1 MSAAQVAPTIP
12 PRPVRAQQAAAHGA
26 GRLPDIPPRPINK
39 RLERSLS
46 PSHYPRSP
54 LNEPWSA
61 NLTRHKTNEQASA
74 EGLPR
79 RPSVQ
84 YLPSLGQEGMEYA
97 EIMDMESEM
106 QTDTQTSQQPPIS
119 TLAADA
125 AAQTRNIAQDLQ
137 LHAPK
142 PSLPKS
148 SATAQVQAVTRTDLQ
163 QASSHGLGKPS
174 TPSQDEGEGLQQV
187 RTRSSF
193 SRPSS
198 TIGGE
203 RRPSVFGDEES
214 GPAELG
220 LRVPINPLLGDV
232 QAPSPALGLSPAHTG
247 TNGDKRRPTHS
258 RAKASR
264 EIFTPPGS
272 YGLHGHGVAP
282 QDRFEKDWYAK
293 HPEVAQIEE
302 TLGHG
307 VYESIGS
314 GRGAFALSSD
324 DLNKIVRDTASRGSG
339 FGTTGTTFSYPD
351 EQIGY
356 LASDIYVSRSQQ
368 NTPNSLAKTLT
379 NTSQPALESPLRKA
393 SFPANDTIPAEVRRG
408 RLSVSS
414 RHDDHD
420 AVESEQEGE
429 IHIPAGRRFNKIT
442 GGEESMNESL
452 ETRPLVPQ
460 SSQEEEYLQ
469 EYGYTAPIL
478 AADEVAK
485 EAGWEHLQPAVSPK
499 QERRGS
505 LEPASGEVTPGSR
518 PPSRPTSMYSL
529 HSANHSL
536 SRFISHAEERD
547 TMHTPLEDVH
557 EYEPLFPEDDDKK
570 PISYSE
576 RFKQRPNALQ
586 RRFPSQDI
594 WEDTPSSALYS
605 ATVSTP
611 DLPAK
616 AEEGVSASKT
626 FEPPEQ
632 EAARK
637 EEPSEQEK
645 ARLIPKEQRLAQSRF
660 APHLRDDMPT
670 RPGMVP
676 RFPSQDIWEDSPDSH
691 HLVTTISNLPKEEQ
705 PEPET
710 SPEVPAKPS
719 IPPRPAKNRLGEGTS
734 SAQVAPSVPPR
745 PQKALGTVPP
755 LGVPQSDAAKP
766 KDTSPTELKKVPSIP
781 DRPKPQIPARPAKKL
796 AGEGLAKTISGG
808 STGSVEQERISPP
821 VAKAKPQVPARPIP
835 GSKIANLR
843 GNFMNDLNQKLG
855 LGPPKEK
862 EPEPEPVAE
871 EAKPLEDARKG
882 RARGPQR
889 RAPAKSPAAPVKPM
903 GFSMFSPRALW
914 TIDDVD
920 ELNVTSSETT
930 APASTLK
937 EEESGNLDVS
947 GEKAEQLEDS
957 APAEEPSPATIDVT
971 DHAETK
977 PTVPETKVESQP
989 APMATNL
996 ATNTAGELADPDP
1009 TLGTPT
1015 QEKSNP
1021 LSRNESDE
1029 KDDKEGEEVGLS
1041 QRTTASS
1048 TQASGSELEREE
1060 PNPNT
1065 DAIPVSKHTT
1075 ASTLGDTV
1083 PLEKSP
1089 TPDEPRT
1096 LRNTLPEGEP
1106 GNTMRNTLPEGE
1118 PGKASMEEV

>member
-26 GRLPDIPPRPINK
+26 GKLPDIPPRPINK
-39 RLERSLS
+39 RLERSVS
-46 PSHYPRSP
+46 PSNYPRSP

-97 EIMDMESEM
+97 EIMDMEMEM
-106 QTDTQTSQQPPIS
+106 QMDMQTNQQAPIS
-119 TLAADA
+119 ALAADA
-125 AAQTRNIAQDLQ
+125 AAQTRNIAQDLH

-148 SATAQVQAVTRTDLQ
+148 SATAQVQAVTRTDSQ
-163 QASSHGLGKPS
+163 QAASHGLGKPS
-174 TPSQDEGEGLQQV
+174 TPSQDEGESLHQV
-187 RTRSSF
+187 TTRSSF

-232 QAPSPALGLSPAHTG
+232 QAPSPAPGLSPAHTG
-247 TNGDKRRPTHS
+247 ANGEKRRPNHS

-282 QDRFEKDWYAK
+282 QDKFEKDWYAK

-324 DLNKIVRDTASRGSG
+324 DLNKIVRNTASRGAGLGTS
-339 FGTTGTTFSYPD
+339 GTTSSYPD

-393 SFPANDTIPAEVRRG
+393 SFPADETIPAEVRRG

-420 AVESEQEGE
+420 AIESEQEGE
-429 IHIPAGRRFNKIT
+429 IHVPAGRRYSKIT
-442 GGEESMNESL
+442 GGEESVNETL
-452 ETRPLVPQ
+452 ETRPLVSQP
-460 SSQEEEYLQ
+460 SQEDEYFQ
-469 EYGYTAPIL
+469 EYGYSVPIL

-485 EAGWEHLQPAVSPK
+485 EAGLDLLQPAVSPK

-505 LEPASGEVTPGSR
+505 LEPASGDVTPGSR

-536 SRFISHAEERD
+536 SRFISHPEERD
-547 TMHTPLEDVH
+547 TMYTPLEDVH
-557 EYEPLFPEDDDKK
+557 EYEPLFPEDDDKQ
-570 PISYSE
+570 PINHAE
-576 RFKQRPNALQ
+576 RFKQRPNALKQ
-586 RRFPSQDI
+586 RFPSQDI

-616 AEEGVSASKT
+616 AKEDASASKT
-626 FEPPEQ
+626 FEPPGQ

-645 ARLIPKEQRLAQSRF
+645 AKLMSKEQRLAQSRF

-670 RPGMVP
+670 RPGMAP
-676 RFPSQDIWEDSPDSH
+676 RFPSRDIWEDSPDSH
-691 HLVTTISNLPKEEQ
+691 HLVTTVTNLPREQ
-705 PEPET
+705 PADTEA
-710 SPEVPAKPS
+710 SPEVLAKPS
-719 IPPRPAKNRLGEGTS
+719 VPPRPAKNRLGEGAS
-734 SAQVAPSVPPR
+734 SAQVAPSIPPR
-745 PQKALGTVPP
+745 PPKALGAVPP
-755 LGVPQSDAAKP
+755 LGVPQTDATKP

-781 DRPKPQIPARPAKKL
+781 DRPKPQIPARPAKKP
-796 AGEGLAKTISGG
+796 AGEGLAKTVSGG
-808 STGSVEQERISPP
+808 SAGSAEQEKISPP
-821 VAKAKPQVPARPIP
+821 VAKAKPQIPARPIP

-862 EPEPEPVAE
+862 EKEPEPMAE

-889 RAPAKSPAAPVKPM
+889 RAPAKSPAAAMKPL

-920 ELNVTSSETT
+920 ELNVTSSEPA
-930 APASTLK
+930 APAPALEGEDGSA
-937 EEESGNLDVS
+937 NLDVP
-947 GEKAEQLEDS
+947 EKKAEELDNS
-957 APAEEPSPATIDVT
+957 APVETSPPATVDVPDHAEAEPSPPE
-971 DHAETK
+971 AEVK
-977 PTVPETKVESQP
+977 AEEQPT
-989 APMATNL
+989 PMATSL
-996 ATNTAGELADPDP
+996 ATNTAGELADPEP
-1009 TLGTPT
+1009 TLGTPIR
-1015 QEKSNP
+1015 EKSNP
-1021 LSRNESDE
+1021 LSRTESAGKAD
-1029 KDDKEGEEVGLS
+1029 KDGEEVGLS
-1041 QRTTASS
+1041 QHTTASS
-1048 TQASGSELEREE
+1048 AQASGSELEREE
-1060 PNPNT
+1060 PDPST
-1065 DAIPVSKHTT
+1065 DAIPASKHTT
-1075 ASTLGDTV
+1075 ASTLGDTL

-1089 TPDEPRT
+1089 TPEEPRT

-1106 GNTMRNTLPEGE
+1106 GKT
-1118 PGKASMEEV
+1118 SMEEV

>member
-12 PRPVRAQQAAAHGA
+12 PRPSRAQQAAAHGA
-26 GRLPDIPPRPINK
+26 GKLPDIPPRPINK
-39 RLERSLS
+39 RIERSMS
-46 PSHYPRSP
+46 PSNFPRSP

-61 NLTRHKTNEQASA
+61 NLTRHKANEQSSA
-74 EGLPR
+74 EGMPR

-84 YLPSLGQEGMEYA
+84 HLPSLGQEGMEYG
-97 EIMDMESEM
+97 EIMDMGMEM
-106 QTDTQTSQQPPIS
+106 QTDTQTNQQPPVS
-119 TLAADA
+119 TLGSDA
-125 AAQTRNIAQDLQ
+125 AAQTRNIAQDLK
-137 LHAPK
+137 LYAPK

-148 SATAQVQAVTRTDLQ
+148 SATAQVQAVTRTDSQ
-163 QASSHGLGKPS
+163 QAASHGIGKPS

-203 RRPSVFGDEES
+203 RRPSVFGDDES

-220 LRVPINPLLGDV
+220 IRVPINPLLGDV
-232 QAPSPALGLSPAHTG
+232 QAPSPAPGLTPAHTG

-272 YGLHGHGVAP
+272 YGLHGHGVVP
-282 QDRFEKDWYAK
+282 ENKFEKDWYAK
-293 HPEVAQIEE
+293 HPEAAQIEE
-302 TLGHG
+302 THGHG

-324 DLNKIVRDTASRGSG
+324 DLNKIVRETASRGSG
-339 FGTTGTTFSYPD
+339 LGTSGSTYSYPD

-356 LASDIYVSRSQQ
+356 LASDIYISRSQQ

-393 SFPANDTIPAEVRRG
+393 SFPADDTIPAEVRRG
-408 RLSVSS
+408 RLSISS

-420 AVESEQEGE
+420 AIESEQEGE
-429 IHIPAGRRFNKIT
+429 VHVPVGRRYNKIS
-442 GGEESMNESL
+442 GGEESMNETL
-452 ETRPLVPQ
+452 DTRPLV
-460 SSQEEEYLQ
+460 SQPSQDDDHLQ
-469 EYGYTAPIL
+469 EYGYSVPIL

-485 EAGWEHLQPAVSPK
+485 EPGLELLQPAVSPK

-505 LEPASGEVTPGSR
+505 LEPASGDVTPGSR

-536 SRFISHAEERD
+536 ARFISHTEERD
-547 TMHTPLEDVH
+547 AMHTPLEDVH

-570 PISYSE
+570 PINHAE
-576 RFKQRPNALQ
+576 RFKQRPEALKQ
-586 RRFPSQDI
+586 RFPSQDI
-594 WEDTPSSALYS
+594 WEDTPSSAHHS

-616 AEEGVSASKT
+616 AEEDLSASKT

-637 EEPSEQEK
+637 EEPSEKEK
-645 ARLIPKEQRLAQSRF
+645 AKLIPKEQRLAQSRF

-691 HLVTTISNLPKEEQ
+691 HLVTTISNLPRDQQAEE
-705 PEPET
+705 ET
-710 SPEVPAKPS
+710 SPEATAKPS
-719 IPPRPAKNRLGEGTS
+719 IPPRPTKNRLGEGAS

-745 PQKALGTVPP
+745 PQKALGAVPP
-755 LGVPQSDAAKP
+755 LGVSPTDAAKP
-766 KDTSPTELKKVPSIP
+766 KDVSPTELKKVPSIP
-781 DRPKPQIPARPAKKL
+781 DRPKPQIPARPAKKP
-796 AGEGLAKTISGG
+796 AGEGLAKTVSGG
-808 STGSVEQERISPP
+808 SAGSVEQEKVSPP
-821 VAKAKPQVPARPIP
+821 ITKAKPQIPARPVP

-862 EPEPEPVAE
+862 EPEPVAE
-871 EAKPLEDARKG
+871 EVKPLEDARKG

-889 RAPAKSPAAPVKPM
+889 RAPAKSPAAVVRPM

-920 ELNVTSSETT
+920 ELNVSSTGPSAPAPTLQQEGSANLDIPEKQAEQSEQT
-930 APASTLK
+930 APAQ
-937 EEESGNLDVS
+937 VS
-947 GEKAEQLEDS
+947 PP
-957 APAEEPSPATIDVT
+957 APTDVT
-971 DHAETK
+971 DDGEAEPKT
-977 PTVPETKVESQP
+977 EAEVESQP
-989 APMATNL
+989 IPMATNI
-996 ATNTAGELADPDP
+996 ATNTAGELADPEP
-1009 TLGTPT
+1009 TPGTPIR
-1015 QEKSNP
+1015 EKSNP
-1021 LSRNESDE
+1021 LSRTDPAE
-1029 KDDKEGEEVGLS
+1029 KVDKEGEEVGLS

-1048 TQASGSELEREE
+1048 VQETGLELEREE
-1060 PNPNT
+1060 PDPST
-1065 DAIPVSKHTT
+1065 DAIPASKHTT

-1106 GNTMRNTLPEGE
+1106 G
-1118 PGKASMEEV
+1118 KASTEEV

>member
-26 GRLPDIPPRPINK
+26 GKLPDIPPRPINK
-39 RLERSLS
+39 RLERSVS
-46 PSHYPRSP
+46 PSNYPRSP

-61 NLTRHKTNEQASA
+61 NLTRQKTNEQTSA

-84 YLPSLGQEGMEYA
+84 HLPSLGQEGMEYG
-97 EIMDMESEM
+97 EIMDMEMEM
-106 QTDTQTSQQPPIS
+106 QMDKVETNQQPPVS
-119 TLAADA
+119 ALAADA
-125 AAQTRNIAQDLQ
+125 AAQTRNIAQDLH

-148 SATAQVQAVTRTDLQ
+148 SATAQVQAVTRTDSQ
-163 QASSHGLGKPS
+163 QAASHGIGKPS
-174 TPSQDEGEGLQQV
+174 TPSPDEAEGLQQV

-198 TIGGE
+198 TIAGE

-232 QAPSPALGLSPAHTG
+232 QAPSPAPGLSPAHTG
-247 TNGDKRRPTHS
+247 ANGDKRRPTHS
-258 RAKASR
+258 RAKSSR

-282 QDRFEKDWYAK
+282 QDKFEKDWYAK

-324 DLNKIVRDTASRGSG
+324 DLNKIVRDTASRGAGLGTS
-339 FGTTGTTFSYPD
+339 GTTYSYPD

-356 LASDIYVSRSQQ
+356 LASDIYISRSQQ
-368 NTPNSLAKTLT
+368 TTPNSLAKTVT
-379 NTSQPALESPLRKA
+379 NNSQPALESPLRKA
-393 SFPANDTIPAEVRRG
+393 SFPADETIPAEVRRG

-414 RHDDHD
+414 KHDDHD
-420 AVESEQEGE
+420 ALESEQEGE
-429 IHIPAGRRFNKIT
+429 IHVPAGRRFNKIT
-442 GGEESMNESL
+442 GSEETLNETAEARL
-452 ETRPLVPQ
+452 FG
-460 SSQEEEYLQ
+460 QEDEYLQ
-469 EYGYTAPIL
+469 EYGYTVPIL

-485 EAGWEHLQPAVSPK
+485 EAGMEHLQPAVSPK

-505 LEPASGEVTPGSR
+505 LEPVSGDVTPGSR
-518 PPSRPTSMYSL
+518 PPSRPPSMYSL
-529 HSANHSL
+529 HNHSL
-536 SRFISHAEERD
+536 SRFISHPEERE

-557 EYEPLFPEDDDKK
+557 EYEPLFPEDDDNK
-570 PISYSE
+570 PINYAE
-576 RFKQRPNALQ
+576 RFKPRPNTLKQ
-586 RRFPSQDI
+586 RFPSQDI

-611 DLPAK
+611 DLPSKVEDA
-616 AEEGVSASKT
+616 SASKT

-632 EAARK
+632 EASRDEEASEKEKAKLILK
-637 EEPSEQEK
+637 EEK
-645 ARLIPKEQRLAQSRF
+645 LAQSRF

-691 HLVTTISNLPKEEQ
+691 HLVTTITNLPRDHE

-710 SPEVPAKPS
+710 SQETPLKPN
-719 IPPRPAKNRLGEGTS
+719 IPPRPAKNRLGEGAS
-734 SAQVAPSVPPR
+734 SAQIAPNVPPR
-745 PQKALGTVPP
+745 PTKALGSIPP
-755 LGVPQSDAAKP
+755 LGLPPTDGTKSKDA
-766 KDTSPTELKKVPSIP
+766 SPTELKKVPSIP
-781 DRPKPQIPARPAKKL
+781 DRPKPQIPARPAKKP
-796 AGEGLAKTISGG
+796 AGESLTKTISGG
-808 STGSVEQERISPP
+808 PTGSVEQEKISPP
-821 VAKAKPQVPARPIP
+821 IAKAKPQIPARPGA

-862 EPEPEPVAE
+862 EKEAEPVVE

-889 RAPAKSPAAPVKPM
+889 RAPAKSPAAVKPM
-903 GFSMFSPRALW
+903 GFSMFAPRSLW

-920 ELNVTSSETT
+920 ELNVTPSEPA
-930 APASTLK
+930 APASTLRA
-937 EEESGNLDVS
+937 EDEPSQLDVPEAAEQVNNS
-947 GEKAEQLEDS
+947 VPADTTVDATEPAEAEPKLAEAGVKAEDE
-957 APAEEPSPATIDVT
+957 
-971 DHAETK
+971 
-977 PTVPETKVESQP
+977 P
-989 APMATNL
+989 APMVTDL
-996 ATNTAGELADPDP
+996 AMNTAAELADPEP
-1009 TLGTPT
+1009 TLGTPIK
-1015 QEKSNP
+1015 EKSNP
-1021 LSRNESDE
+1021 LSRNESAE
-1029 KDDKEGEEVGLS
+1029 KGDKEGGEVDLS

-1048 TQASGSELEREE
+1048 DQVLGSELEREDPD
-1060 PNPNT
+1060 PNI
-1065 DAIPVSKHTT
+1065 DAIPASKHTT
-1075 ASTLGDTV
+1075 ASTLGDTL
-1083 PLEKSP
+1083 PLEKSQAP
-1089 TPDEPRT
+1089 EEQRT

-1106 GNTMRNTLPEGE
+1106 GKP
-1118 PGKASMEEV
+1118 SMEEV